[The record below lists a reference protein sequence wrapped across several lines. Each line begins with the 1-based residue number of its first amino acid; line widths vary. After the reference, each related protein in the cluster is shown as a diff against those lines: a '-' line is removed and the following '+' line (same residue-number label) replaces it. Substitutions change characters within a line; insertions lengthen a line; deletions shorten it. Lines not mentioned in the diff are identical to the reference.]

1 MKASDYIARY
11 LAAQGVTHVFEVV
24 GGMISHLI
32 DSMCT
37 QQRPKLLSMHH
48 EQAAAFAADGMA
60 RISGRPGIAM
70 ATSGPGAINLLT
82 GVGSSYFDS
91 SPTIFITGQVNRSE
105 KKGDLQIRQLGFQE
119 ADIVAISR
127 PLTKGSWSVDNSQN
141 IPSVLANAFRESL
154 SGRPGPILL
163 DIPMDV
169 QREQVSASDPLP
181 LLPPERLK
189 VDEELVRS
197 MLLDFK
203 KAKRPLILAG
213 GGLRSARAT
222 QIFREFVN
230 LVKVPVVFSLMGVD
244 CLPSS
249 NPWRIGLIGS
259 YGNRWANASIAE
271 ADLILVLGSRLDI
284 RQTGADTQFFKG
296 DRTIYHV
303 DCEPG
308 EVNNRVKGCMPILGH
323 LAEFLETAV
332 ELAGEMSWTGHD
344 IWLGEIDAR
353 RKRFPDTAE
362 LAGVPGINPNEMI
375 RCLGAVSGDARA
387 YVTDVGQ
394 HQMWAAQSLPMGE
407 EQSFIT
413 SGGMGAMGFGLPAA
427 IGACLALDK
436 QPVVMIA
443 GDGGFQLNIQELQ
456 TVQRNQLPLKMVILN
471 NNCHGMVRQFQES
484 YFEERYQSTLW
495 GYTAPDFSLVAKSYG
510 IESYTIENE
519 KGVDEGLKRFW
530 SNPSAPALLQ
540 VMIDQRANAYPKI
553 AFGHPLTEME
563 PLVKP
568 MAMEAT

>member
-1 MKASDYIARY
+1 MARY

-37 QQRPKLLSMHH
+37 QQKPKLLSMHH
-48 EQAAAFAADGMA
+48 EQGAAFAADGMA

-82 GVGSSYFDS
+82 GIGSSYFDS
-91 SPTIFITGQVNRSE
+91 SPTIFITGQVNRNE
-105 KKGDLQIRQLGFQE
+105 KKGDLKIRQLGFQE

-169 QREQVSASDPLP
+169 QREQVSAPDPLP

-189 VDEELVRS
+189 VDEEMVRS

-213 GGLRSARAT
+213 GGIRSARAT

-230 LVKVPVVFSLMGVD
+230 LVKAPVVFSLMSVD

-249 NPWRIGLIGS
+249 NPWRVGLIGS

-332 ELAGEMSWTGHD
+332 ELAGAMSWTAHD
-344 IWLGEIDAR
+344 SWLGEIEAR
-353 RKRFPDTAE
+353 RIRFPDTAE

-375 RCLGAVSGDARA
+375 RRLGAASGDARA

-456 TVQRNQLPLKMVILN
+456 TVQRNQLPLKMVIVN

-530 SNPSAPALLQ
+530 RNPSAPALLQ